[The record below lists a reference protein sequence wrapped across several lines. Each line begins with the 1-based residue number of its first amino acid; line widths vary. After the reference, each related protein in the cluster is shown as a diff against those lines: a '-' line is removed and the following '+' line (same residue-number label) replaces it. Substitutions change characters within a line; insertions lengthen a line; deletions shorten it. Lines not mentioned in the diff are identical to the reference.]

1 MCRAIGEEV
10 QKVKKTGG
18 TYPRTALYVCLHT
31 QLHGSACT
39 VGRTGVERN
48 RNEPARHGTWPLP
61 RQGRPAVRM
70 RKGRT
75 CPLNGPMKV
84 DQGNVLDAGGG
95 GSTELTGLSGTALS
109 AMIAGL
115 ANRAKGK

>member
-1 MCRAIGEEV
+1 MH
-10 QKVKKTGG
+10 
-18 TYPRTALYVCLHT
+18 PRTALHVCLHT

-39 VGRTGVERN
+39 EDGRGSKIKKQTLW
-48 RNEPARHGTWPLP
+48 PARHGTWPLP